1 MIEFLFYFI
10 LFYFFGRHI
19 DKNFF
24 TGPLPAFIGNLSQLM
39 RLSIAYN
46 VFSGSIPKELGN
58 LKHLISLSLAINNFS
73 GTLPPELGNL
83 VKLEI
88 LYLNSAGVGGE
99 IPSTFGNL
107 RNMQFM
113 WASDCPFSGKIP
125 DFIGN
130 WTKLTNLRFQGNSF
144 EGPIPSS
151 FSQLTS
157 LTSLQ
162 ISDIYNVSSS
172 LNFIKNLKHLTV
184 LFLRN
189 ALIND
194 TIPSDIG
201 EFQNLQLL
209 DLSFN
214 NLKGLLPRA
223 LFNMS
228 SLTSLFLGN
237 NNLHGPLPSEKSD
250 KLQYIDLSYNYLSGS
265 FPSWVASISEL
276 NLVANNFTIGSTN
289 TIAPRGLH
297 CLQRNFPCNRNNP
310 RFATFSINSGGR
322 DIRGT
327 VDGILYEADDTPLSQ
342 VKFYVSDTQ
351 KWAISN
357 AGLFLDREDPLYT
370 VNTEA
375 QITGFNVTPELFQTA
390 RMSPG
395 SLRYYGLGLEN
406 GRYTIIMQFAEIG
419 FDDRSSQKW
428 TSLGRRVFDIYIQGN
443 LKLKD
448 FDISKEAGGVFR
460 AVVRNFNVTVTE
472 NYLVVHL
479 FWAGKGTCCVPSY
492 GYYGP
497 LISTIR
503 AVSDFPP
510 TVARGKSRTWL
521 IVGIAVPVG
530 ILFLVLAFAVFY
542 MSRKTVKDDEELFEL
557 GPRTNTVTYAELRA
571 ATEDFNSSNKLGEG
585 GYGPVYKGTLSDGRA
600 VAVKQL
606 SVASPQGKSQ
616 FITEI
621 DTITAV
627 QHRNLVK
634 LYGCCIE
641 GSRRILVYE
650 YLENKSVD
658 QALFEKN
665 ELHLEWLTRF
675 NICLGTA
682 RGLAYLHEESRPR
695 IVHRDI
701 KASNILLDA
710 ELCPKISDF
719 GLAKLYDDK
728 KTHISTRIAGTI
740 GYLAPEYA
748 MRGHLTEK
756 ADVFS
761 FGVVALEILSGRP
774 NSDNS
779 LDCEKIYLLEWA
791 WTLREKKQSLGLVD
805 PRLTEFDEDE
815 ATRVIGVAL
824 LCTQASPMMRPAM
837 SRVVGMLTGDIEL
850 DTSGIS
856 KPSYLTDW
864 NFKDTTMSFLEEEDS
879 TPLTKSMESNSN
891 DKIQHGTTTSSSPG
905 VDISPSPVNVTEAMF
920 SDIIKD
926 GRIIFKFY
934 VNLKKMS
941 LSWLKTPS
949 FRPRLHSCFWWPFI
963 FFFFFFFISPNNSIA
978 QNATTDPSEVKALN
992 SIFKK
997 WDTKAVEN
1005 LWNISGEPCSGSAIN
1020 GTDWEDPANNPS
1032 IKCDCSFQNA
1042 TICHITQLRVYA
1054 LDKTGVIPEEITAFK
1069 YLAFLKLDQNYFT
1082 GPLPAFIGN
1091 LSALQLLSI
1100 SINAFSGTIP
1110 KELGNLKDLNM
1121 LAFGSNN
1128 FSGTLPSELGN
1139 LLKLEQIYMDSAGVG
1154 GEIPSTFSNLRNMQ
1168 IMWASDN
1175 PFTGK
1180 IPDFIGNWT
1189 KLTTLRF
1196 QGNSFGGP
1204 IPYSFSQLASLNSLR
1219 ISDIYDVSSS
1229 LNFINNLKNLT
1240 DLVLRN
1246 ALINGSIP
1254 SDIGEYQSLQILD
1267 LSFNNLKGELPNAL
1281 FNMSS
1286 LANLYLGNN
1295 SLSGNLPRQKS
1306 DTLQTIDLSYN
1317 YLSGSVPSWVS
1328 SISELNL
1335 VANNFTFDRSN
1346 VSVFPGLNC
1355 LQRNFPCNRNT
1366 PRYANFSIKCGGPE
1380 MKASNG
1386 ITYEADNSSLGPA
1399 MFYLSSTEKWGISNV
1414 GFFAD
1419 RQAPQYFENTL
1430 TQVTGTDLTPELFQT
1445 ARMSPG
1451 SLRYYG
1457 LGLENGSYTITLQ
1470 FAEIGFEDRSS
1481 QTWKSLGRRVFDIY
1495 IQGRRRLKDF
1505 DISKEAGGVNR
1516 VTERKFNVTVT
1527 ENYLDIHLFWAGK
1540 GTCCIPSQGYYGPL
1554 ISTVRAAPDF
1564 TPTVSG
1570 LPPTIV
1576 KGRKNR
1582 TGLVVGIAVPVG
1594 ILGFM
1599 LVSAVFYMRRK
1610 KDNDLEEELFES
1622 GNRPNIFGYAE
1633 LKAATED
1640 FNPSNKL
1647 GEGGYGP
1654 VYKGTLSDGRVV
1666 AVKQLSVA
1674 SHQGKNQFITEI
1686 DTISA
1691 VQHRNLVK
1699 LFGCC
1704 IEGNRRILVYE
1715 YLENKSVDQA
1725 LFEKN
1730 ELHLDWLTRFNI
1742 CLGTARG
1749 LAYLHEESRPRIV
1762 HRDVKASN
1770 ILLDAELCPK
1780 ISDFGLAKLYDDK
1793 KTHISTRIAGTIG
1806 YLAPEYAMRGHL
1818 TEKADVFSFG
1828 VVALEILSGRP
1839 NSDNS
1844 LDSEKIFL
1852 LEWAWTLH
1860 ERKQTVGLVDPR
1872 LTEFDEDEATR
1883 MIGVALLCTQAS
1895 PMMRPAMSRVVG
1907 MLAGDIGIDTSDV
1920 SKPSYLTDWNFKDV
1934 TRSFLEEEDPTP
1946 SATSKDSKSHDNIQ
1960 HGNPTSS
1967 SPAVDISPSPVNVT
1981 ETMFSDIIK
1990 DGR

>member
-1 MIEFLFYFI
+1 MSRSWKKLSSPPPSYLLCWWLCFFLSPWNSI
-10 LFYFFGRHI
+10 AQNNSTLDPSEVRALNSLFEKWDAQAVENLWNISGEPCSGSAINDTELWDPINNPSIKCECGYENNTCHITQMHI

-107 RNMQFM
+107 RNLKFACWNVR

-130 WTKLTNLRFQGNSF
+130 WTKLTDLRFQGNSF

-276 NLVANNFTIGSTN
+276 NLVANNFTMGSTN
-289 TIAPRGLH
+289 TIVPRGLH

-448 FDISKEAGGVFR
+448 FDISKAAGGVFR

-761 FGVVALEILSGRP
+761 FGVLALEILSGRP

-791 WTLREKKQSLGLVD
+791 WTLREKNQSLGLVD

-850 DTSGIS
+850 DISGIS

-879 TPLTKSMESNSN
+879 
-891 DKIQHGTTTSSSPG
+891 
-905 VDISPSPVNVTEAMF
+905 VV
-920 SDIIKD
+920 
-926 GRIIFKFY
+926 FY

-963 FFFFFFFISPNNSIA
+963 FFFFFFFISPHNSIA

-1020 GTDWEDPANNPS
+1020 GTDWEDPTNNPS

-1128 FSGTLPSELGN
+1128 FSGTLPPELGN

-1168 IMWASDN
+1168 IILLDFRWASDN

-1219 ISDIYDVSSS
+1219 ISDIYNVSSS

-1267 LSFNNLKGELPNAL
+1267 LSFNNLKGQLPNAL

-1317 YLSGSVPSWVS
+1317 YLSGSFPSWIS
-1328 SISELNL
+1328 SISEL
-1335 VANNFTFDRSN
+1335 
-1346 VSVFPGLNC
+1346 
-1355 LQRNFPCNRNT
+1355 NFPCNRNT

-1399 MFYLSSTEKWGISNV
+1399 MFSLSSTEKWGISNV

-1419 RQAPQYFENTL
+1419 RQ
-1430 TQVTGTDLTPELFQT
+1430 
-1445 ARMSPG
+1445 
-1451 SLRYYG
+1451 
-1457 LGLENGSYTITLQ
+1457 
-1470 FAEIGFEDRSS
+1470 
-1481 QTWKSLGRRVFDIY
+1481 
-1495 IQGRRRLKDF
+1495 GRRRLKDF
-1505 DISKEAGGVNR
+1505 DISKQAGGVNR

-1576 KGRKNR
+1576 KGRKNK

-1599 LVSAVFYMRRK
+1599 LVSAVFYMRTK

-1622 GNRPNIFGYAE
+1622 GTRPNIFGYAE

-1699 LFGCC
+1699 LYGCC
-1704 IEGNRRILVYE
+1704 IEGNRRVLVYE

-1742 CLGTARG
+1742 CLETARG

-1780 ISDFGLAKLYDDK
+1780 ISDFGLAKLYDDN

-1860 ERKQTVGLVDPR
+1860 EKKQSMGLVDPR
-1872 LTEFDEDEATR
+1872 LTEFDEDQATR

-1946 SATSKDSKSHDNIQ
+1946 SATSKDSKSHDKIQ

-1981 ETMFSDIIK
+1981 ETMFNDIIE